1 MSRFASLARL
11 AALSAVVV
19 LAAGAAR
26 AQLPGPLVDA
36 DWLEAHRGE
45 VRVVEVHPDAPGDAT
60 IPGAAVV
67 GMDQLRASRDVG
79 AERFDRLT
87 LAPAAFEALMAEADI
102 AADDAVVVA
111 WIGAG
116 ASGASDAAYLYWQLR
131 YYGHEAVALLDG
143 GVAAVASL
151 ADEMEAPARDD
162 GPAFAAEPRNGF
174 HIATPELATLVAQG
188 EPALVDNRP
197 LAFHVGL
204 ARKSYVARDG
214 HIPGSAIFPFTFM
227 VQAGEAPLFH
237 GRERFARLAED
248 LGVPRREPLIVY
260 CNSGRVSALGW
271 FVLNELVGRDTV
283 LYDGSLHAWAQ
294 EQARPMT
301 TAMAR

>member
-1 MSRFASLARL
+1 MSPLVSLARVVAL
-11 AALSAVVV
+11 AAVAVLV
-19 LAAGAAR
+19 AGAAR

-36 DWLEAHRGE
+36 AWLEAHRGD

-87 LAPAAFEALMAEADI
+87 LPPAAFEALMAEADVD
-102 AADDAVVVA
+102 ADDRVVVA
-111 WIGAG
+111 WTGMG

-131 YYGHEAVALLDG
+131 HYGHDAVALLDG

-151 ADEMEAPARDD
+151 AETMAAPARAD
-162 GPAFAAEPRNGF
+162 GPAFAAEPRSGF
-174 HIATPELATLVAQG
+174 NITTPELAALVARG
-188 EPALVDNRP
+188 RPALVDNRP

-204 ARKSYVARDG
+204 AQKSYVARPG

-237 GRERFARLAED
+237 DRERLARLAED
-248 LGVPRREPLIVY
+248 LGVPSREPLIVY

-271 FVLNELVGRDTV
+271 FVLNELVGRDAV
-283 LYDGSLHAWAQ
+283 LYDGSLHAWARD
-294 EQARPMT
+294 EARPMT

>member
-1 MSRFASLARL
+1 MSRFGSLTRL
-11 AALSAVVV
+11 AALAAVAV

-36 DWLEAHRGE
+36 AWLEAHRGE

-67 GMDQLRASRDVG
+67 GMDELRTERTVG
-79 AERFDRLT
+79 EERFTRLS
-87 LAPAAFEALMAEADI
+87 LDPAAFEALMAGAGVD
-102 AADDAVVVA
+102 ADDAVVVA
-111 WIGAG
+111 WTGEG

-131 YYGHEAVALLDG
+131 YHGHDAVALLDG

-151 ADEMEAPARDD
+151 AEDMAAPARAD
-162 GPAFAAEPRNGF
+162 GPAFTATPRDGF
-174 HIATPELATLVAQG
+174 AITTPELATLVARG

-204 ARKSYVARDG
+204 ARKSYVARSG

-237 GRERFARLAED
+237 GRERFARLVED

-271 FVLNELVGRDTV
+271 FVLSELMGREAI

-294 EQARPMT
+294 DEARPMST
-301 TAMAR
+301 TLMR